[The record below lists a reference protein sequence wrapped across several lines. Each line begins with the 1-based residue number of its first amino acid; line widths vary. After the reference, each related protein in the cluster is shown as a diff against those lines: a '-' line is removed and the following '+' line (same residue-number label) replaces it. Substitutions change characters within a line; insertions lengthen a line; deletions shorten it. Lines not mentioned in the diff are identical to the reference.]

1 MDGERIDVRLEPLV
15 VRDGCAPGRTPAG
28 RWPSDGVL
36 VRSEQFAVNEAIAEL
51 DDGGLFAV
59 HAPPGTGVSEVYGDL
74 VAAIVTERARRIA
87 ELPDPGAAFGEPLA
101 WGSHIVVAPVPE
113 LAGSEIVLASPE
125 RGTGVLRQS
134 PGLPPLGARW
144 RDRAARVDY
153 FASTARL
160 SDGVGAWAMLAAR
173 LADQPANRGFAERW
187 WHGTMRGTDVL
198 FPAGESMAAALRRLK
213 GTTIYWPACVEW
225 FRSALGK
232 AERLATERMAVAT
245 ALTRLSQL
253 EQACEEA
260 SCRVE
265 SAQAGVADLEKREPA
280 ARERAAAAEE
290 EYRTTLAAL
299 GAHDL
304 SRPAM
309 TTVTPQGVEALRSRG
324 ALSVA
329 VAGGVRRGRN
339 WRSWSLGRRELR
351 TACEAAEQRWK
362 AALRDAEALRAS
374 VTAAH
379 ADAEEKIAEVG
390 RLAAEMEPHAEAVDA
405 ARQRWGDHVPVGPS
419 QNETEDPALIEW
431 RETSAP
437 WADEEYVHAR
447 TEAFIAAI
455 ELHKALIVAR
465 AEVFEANLAAL
476 MDLISGEN
484 TAVPDPAA
492 DDQATDAQSAA
503 RLAAWQSFFL
513 VVPVLQV
520 PFEAAGTLLNG
531 LGAEALG
538 WLLAAGTDRIAADD
552 VPRLL
557 RGFRRAVFAGDTV
570 LAGEVD
576 DAAVEGAAAEPRAA
590 EIVDVPVLAQA
601 TAQHLA
607 DGMVRYGTWLPSG
620 SPGRPT
626 TPTCAGLARRCA
638 WSTARTAARST
649 AATTSPTTAC

>member
-1 MDGERIDVRLEPLV
+1 
-15 VRDGCAPGRTPAG
+15 
-28 RWPSDGVL
+28 
-36 VRSEQFAVNEAIAEL
+36 
-51 DDGGLFAV
+51 
-59 HAPPGTGVSEVYGDL
+59 
-74 VAAIVTERARRIA
+74 
-87 ELPDPGAAFGEPLA
+87 
-101 WGSHIVVAPVPE
+101 
-113 LAGSEIVLASPE
+113 
-125 RGTGVLRQS
+125 
-134 PGLPPLGARW
+134 
-144 RDRAARVDY
+144 
-153 FASTARL
+153 
-160 SDGVGAWAMLAAR
+160 
-173 LADQPANRGFAERW
+173 
-187 WHGTMRGTDVL
+187 
-198 FPAGESMAAALRRLK
+198 
-213 GTTIYWPACVEW
+213 
-225 FRSALGK
+225 
-232 AERLATERMAVAT
+232 MAVAT

-260 SCRVE
+260 SCRME

-379 ADAEEKIAEVG
+379 ADAEEKIAEVA

-405 ARQRWGDHVPVGPS
+405 ARQRWSDHVPVGPS

-437 WADEEYVHAR
+437 WADEEYVNAR

-484 TAVPDPAA
+484 SAVADQAA
-492 DDQATDAQSAA
+492 DDQATGAQSAA

-520 PFEAAGTLLNG
+520 PFEAAGTLLDG

-552 VPRLL
+552 VPRLM

-576 DAAVEGAAAEPRAA
+576 DDAVEGAAAEPRAA
-590 EIVDVPVLAQA
+590 EIADVPVLAQA

-620 SPGRPT
+620 SPGPADDARLRWVG
-626 TPTCAGLARRCA
+626 TPLRVVHGQD
-638 WSTARTAARST
+638 RST
-649 AATTSPTTAC
+649 VDRRNDLAYDGLLITDRE